1 MINKLEIPATE
12 KNVSELSFEEEDGQ
26 EVIVGTEEEIIKKIE
41 ERLDKLEEINKIG
54 DDLIVEMIPQERLA
68 ELSELFKKIREIE
81 KRIKKIEKRKTASG
95 EAGNKIKATERLN
108 LKIVEIIE
116 KIEEIEE
123 IIKIAMKKGNDFKKE
138 MILTK
143 DNQKIISELTEL
155 IKKLRKIQKI

>member
-1 MINKLEIPATE
+1 MINKFEIPATE

-26 EVIVGTEEEIIKKIE
+26 EVIVGTEEEIIKEIE
-41 ERLDKLEEINKIG
+41 EKLDKLEEINKIG

-81 KRIKKIEKRKTASG
+81 KRIKKIEKRKTASRK
-95 EAGNKIKATERLN
+95 AGNKIKAIERLN

>member
-1 MINKLEIPATE
+1 MINKFEIPATE
-12 KNVSELSFEEEDGQ
+12 KNVSELSFEEDGQ
-26 EVIVGTEEEIIKKIE
+26 EVIVGTKEEIIKEIE
-41 ERLDKLEEINKIG
+41 KKLDKLEEINKIG

-81 KRIKKIEKRKTASG
+81 KRIKKIEKRKTASR

>member
-12 KNVSELSFEEEDGQ
+12 KNVSELSFEEKDGQ
-26 EVIVGTEEEIIKKIE
+26 EVIVGTEKEIIKEIE

-81 KRIKKIEKRKTASG
+81 KRIKKIEKRKTASR